1 MSNSNEFMLELTASL
16 NQSKTQKQIN
26 ADIRKLQKTINM
38 LSITGT
44 FAKGDTKKELNRW
57 IKDLGAKLNYV
68 KLKGKIDSRNLKN
81 EIDKSLQN
89 MTFKDIDALN
99 VDTGKTKLKF
109 RKVIADMKTFA
120 AKTPVSVNVEMKKE
134 KLNNDLTAFLNKNTK
149 IQESRVL
156 VEESER
162 IRELIHSV
170 NDKGTLKEATDAFQ
184 LYKSEV
190 RATGYATK
198 STSDKI
204 KSMLSHITKI
214 GSLVGCQRRFKI
226 VRKRR
231 PNFVVFQ
238 RNHVTSSGVSLLKKR
253 IHGLL
258 LLAHKFL
265 AFFQPV

>member
-156 VEESER
+156 VEESE
-162 IRELIHSV
+162 
-170 NDKGTLKEATDAFQ
+170 
-184 LYKSEV
+184 
-190 RATGYATK
+190 
-198 STSDKI
+198 
-204 KSMLSHITKI
+204 
-214 GSLVGCQRRFKI
+214 
-226 VRKRR
+226 
-231 PNFVVFQ
+231 
-238 RNHVTSSGVSLLKKR
+238 
-253 IHGLL
+253 
-258 LLAHKFL
+258 
-265 AFFQPV
+265 